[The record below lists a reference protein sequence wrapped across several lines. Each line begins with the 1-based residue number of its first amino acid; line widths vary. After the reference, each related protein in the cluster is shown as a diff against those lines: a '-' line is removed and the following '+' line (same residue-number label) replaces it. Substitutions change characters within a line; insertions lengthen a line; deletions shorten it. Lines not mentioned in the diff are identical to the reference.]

1 MATDVLAPR
10 PPTRLSAARPTPAI
24 LHITT
29 RSAWEQALRQGS
41 YEPPSL
47 ASEGF
52 IHLSDPHQVAAV
64 AKARYA
70 GVDDLVLLHVSTDR
84 LTAPLKYESADGDTF
99 PHLYGALNVD
109 AVTDVTPLAVG

>member
-1 MATDVLAPR
+1 MPE
-10 PPTRLSAARPTPAI
+10 I

-29 RSAWEQALRQGS
+29 RSAWEQARDQGS

-52 IHLSDPHQVAAV
+52 IHFSEPHQVAAV
-64 AKARYA
+64 ARARYA

-84 LTAPLKYESADGDTF
+84 LSVPLKYEPADGDTF
-99 PHLYGALNVD
+99 PHLYGALNLD
-109 AVTDVTPLAVG
+109 AVTDVTPLAAS